1 MMIEAMSNWKTA
13 YGWSGHILVSS
24 DECES
29 SHDDNVVAV
38 PDEVFRRIVADH
50 ESDRLDEWVTV
61 KKLGV
66 TSEETLFLATGTCFS
81 EGFTHYGAVFE
92 EAEVRA
98 EPGESRVD
106 IDEQYLAA
114 MKEVYGLDLPPCR
127 LMIGCSSEH

>member
-1 MMIEAMSNWKTA
+1 MSNWKKA

-29 SHDDNVVAV
+29 NHDDNVVAV
-38 PDEVFRRIVADH
+38 PDEVFKRIVVDH
-50 ESDRLDEWVTV
+50 DNDGLDDRVSV
-61 KKLGV
+61 RQLGV
-66 TSEETLFLATGTCFS
+66 TDGETMFLATGTWFS
-81 EGFTHYGAVFE
+81 EGFTHYGTVFE

-127 LMIGCSSEH
+127 LMIGCS